1 MIEKIS
7 LDKGLSLIPS
17 SAAAVLQTSALQAA
31 TPIVLAMSEC
41 DEELRAE
48 AIELFK
54 QMASGELG
62 EDEIYATAALLAE
75 ILFPNADHKGLPGL
89 DLVEAEGIA
98 RQISEEATAVLDE
111 MDKEEWVFAERLRSI
126 MAAKGFTQSQLAE
139 KIGVGQPAI
148 SNMLQ
153 RECRPQKRTIVKIA
167 EALDVPAEELWPN
180 IRKQAPR

>member
-1 MIEKIS
+1 MIEQSSFDTTIT
-7 LDKGLSLIPS
+7 S

-31 TPIVLAMSEC
+31 TPIVLALSEC

-54 QMASGELG
+54 QIASGELSDG
-62 EDEIYATAALLAE
+62 ELYATAALLAE

-89 DLVEAEGIA
+89 DMVEAEGIG
-98 RQISEEATAVLDE
+98 RKISEEAASVLDE
-111 MDKEEWVFAERLRSI
+111 MDKEERVFADRLRTL
-126 MAAKGFTQSQLAE
+126 MATKGVTQAQLAE

-153 RECRPQKRTIVKIA
+153 RECRPQKRTIAKIA
-167 EALDVPAEELWPN
+167 EALAV
-180 IRKQAPR
+180 AP